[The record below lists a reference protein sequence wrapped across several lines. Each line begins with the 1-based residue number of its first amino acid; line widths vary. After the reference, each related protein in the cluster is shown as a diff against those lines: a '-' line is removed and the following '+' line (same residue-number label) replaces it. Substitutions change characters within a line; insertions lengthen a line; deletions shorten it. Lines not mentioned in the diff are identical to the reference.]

1 MQFAPSNSKYKKQQK
16 GKSFNRINKNVNFFR
31 LNFGIIGL
39 KSKTFGRLTTN
50 QIKTIRQTIN
60 KVMKK
65 QGRLKLNIFPQTPI
79 TKKPLEI
86 RMGKGK
92 GSVDHWVY
100 KVKSGMLLFEIESE
114 NISLAVRAI
123 KLIQIR
129 IPLITQII
137 YN

>member
-1 MQFAPSNSKYKKQQK
+1 MQFIPSNAKYKKQQK
-16 GKSFNRINKNVNFFR
+16 GKSICRINKNVNFFR

-50 QIKTIRQTIN
+50 QIKTIHQTIN

-92 GSVDHWVY
+92 GNVDHWVY
-100 KVKSGMLLFEIESE
+100 KVKSGMLLLEIESE
-114 NISLAVRAI
+114 KVSLAIRAI

-129 IPLITQII
+129 IPLTTQIV

>member
-1 MQFAPSNSKYKKQQK
+1 MQFVPSNTKYKKQQK
-16 GKSFNRINKNVNFFR
+16 GKSICRINKNVNFFR
-31 LNFGIIGL
+31 LSFGIIGL
-39 KSKTFGRLTTN
+39 KSKAFGRLTTN

-65 QGRLKLNIFPQTPI
+65 QGRLILNIFPQTPI

-92 GSVDHWVY
+92 GNVDHWVY
-100 KVKSGMLLFEIESE
+100 KVKPGMLLLEIESE
-114 NISLAVRAI
+114 NVSLAIRAI

-129 IPLITQII
+129 IPLTTQIV

>member
-1 MQFAPSNSKYKKQQK
+1 MQFVPSNSKYKKQQK

-31 LNFGIIGL
+31 LNFGTIGL

>member
-1 MQFAPSNSKYKKQQK
+1 MQFVPSNSKYKKQQK
-16 GKSFNRINKNVNFFR
+16 GKSFSRINKNVNFFR

>member
-1 MQFAPSNSKYKKQQK
+1 MQFIPSNTKYKKQQK
-16 GKSFNRINKNVNFFR
+16 GKSICRINKNVNFFR
-31 LNFGIIGL
+31 LSFGIIGL
-39 KSKTFGRLTTN
+39 KSKAFGRLTTN

-92 GSVDHWVY
+92 GNVDHWVY
-100 KVKSGMLLFEIESE
+100 KVKPGMLLLEIESE
-114 NISLAVRAI
+114 NVSLAIRAI

-129 IPLITQII
+129 IPLTTQIV

>member
-1 MQFAPSNSKYKKQQK
+1 MQFVPSNSKYKKQQK

-79 TKKPLEI
+79 TKKPLEV

>member
-1 MQFAPSNSKYKKQQK
+1 MQFVPSNSKYKKQQK

>member
-1 MQFAPSNSKYKKQQK
+1 MQFIPSNTKYKKQQK
-16 GKSFNRINKNVNFFR
+16 GKSICRINKNVNFFR

-50 QIKTIRQTIN
+50 QIKTIHQTIN

-92 GSVDHWVY
+92 GNVDHWVY
-100 KVKSGMLLFEIESE
+100 KVKSGMLLLEIESE
-114 NISLAVRAI
+114 NVSLAIRAI

-129 IPLITQII
+129 IPLTTQIV

>member
-1 MQFAPSNSKYKKQQK
+1 MQFIPSNTKYKKQQK
-16 GKSFNRINKNVNFFR
+16 GKSICRINKNVNFFR

-50 QIKTIRQTIN
+50 QIKTIHQTIN

-92 GSVDHWVY
+92 GNVDHWVY
-100 KVKSGMLLFEIESE
+100 KVKSGMLLLEIESE
-114 NISLAVRAI
+114 KVSLAIRAI

-129 IPLITQII
+129 IPLTTQIV

>member
-1 MQFAPSNSKYKKQQK
+1 MQFIPSNTKYKKQQK
-16 GKSFNRINKNVNFFR
+16 GKSICRINKNVNFFR

-50 QIKTIRQTIN
+50 QIKTIHQTIN

-92 GSVDHWVY
+92 GNVDHWVC
-100 KVKSGMLLFEIESE
+100 KVKSGMLLLEIESE
-114 NISLAVRAI
+114 NVSLAIRAI

-129 IPLITQII
+129 IPLTTQIV

>member
-1 MQFAPSNSKYKKQQK
+1 MQFIPSNTKYKKQQK
-16 GKSFNRINKNVNFFR
+16 GKSICRINKNVNFFR

-39 KSKTFGRLTTN
+39 KSKAFGRLTTN

-92 GSVDHWVY
+92 GNVEHWVC
-100 KVKSGMLLFEIESE
+100 KVKTGMLLLEIESE
-114 NISLAVRAI
+114 NVSLAIRAI

-129 IPLITQII
+129 IPLTTQIV

>member
-1 MQFAPSNSKYKKQQK
+1 MQTNPSRSKYKKQQK
-16 GKSFNRINKNVNFFR
+16 GKSICRINKNVNFFR

-39 KSKTFGRLTTN
+39 KSKAFCRLTTN

-92 GSVDHWVY
+92 GNVDHWVY
-100 KVKSGMLLFEIESE
+100 KVKSGMLLLEIESE
-114 NISLAVRAI
+114 NVSLAIRAI

-129 IPLITQII
+129 IPLTTQIV